1 MPTTTEVV
9 PTTLSDESLVAVL
22 TSPGGLAAF
31 VAEVGR
37 ALDVWLIDVWSFDR
51 ERDAAVYEAFW
62 RREGASAAE
71 LAVVGT
77 RVALDERP
85 DLRLLAD
92 RGALV
97 ERHTDDPDLPRELA
111 ATMTRR
117 GYRSSIDAPL
127 VAAGEVIGV
136 LGLVETRA
144 VRRLADA
151 QRANFEHIC
160 RLAALGVEMA
170 TARRVSTEHADHL
183 TALLESGHALAGTL
197 DRSAPLAAFSAAA
210 ARLLPDV
217 EHEVDVW
224 LRDENG
230 LFVRVA
236 APGAGSAADATA
248 DVRADTLV
256 LRALEHSRPTQA
268 RTGGEPTR
276 LVVPLVVAGEPAGY
290 IEIHG
295 RRLRRF
301 TPDEVAV
308 LQVLA
313 DYVAV
318 AHEYARLGRS
328 LGRQAAVDTVTGFFN
343 RWYFSERLYS
353 ETARASRYKQPLSV
367 VLAHIDGFD
376 EFVSR
381 SGRVAGDAVL
391 KGIGRLLGAGL
402 RRKVDIACR
411 HADGEFAVLLPNTP
425 PFKSGAALVA
435 ERLRATI
442 EGMEFRN
449 EDNESLGRFT
459 LSFGIAG
466 FPRHAEDAD
475 ELGACAEEALN
486 QARELGGNRLQV
498 FGAPPQ
504 EPGQQDGSD
513 GDDSGGEGRDET
525 GRDEDVRDA
534 SAVTDPARDTPLAA
548 DVLPPDWDDDLI

>member
-1 MPTTTEVV
+1 M
-9 PTTLSDESLVAVL
+9 
-22 TSPGGLAAF
+22 
-31 VAEVGR
+31 
-37 ALDVWLIDVWSFDR
+37 
-51 ERDAAVYEAFW
+51 
-62 RREGASAAE
+62 
-71 LAVVGT
+71 
-77 RVALDERP
+77 
-85 DLRLLAD
+85 
-92 RGALV
+92 
-97 ERHTDDPDLPRELA
+97 
-111 ATMTRR
+111 
-117 GYRSSIDAPL
+117 APP
-127 VAAGEVIGV
+127 A
-136 LGLVETRA
+136 
-144 VRRLADA
+144 
-151 QRANFEHIC
+151 
-160 RLAALGVEMA
+160 
-170 TARRVSTEHADHL
+170 
-183 TALLESGHALAGTL
+183 
-197 DRSAPLAAFSAAA
+197 
-210 ARLLPDV
+210 
-217 EHEVDVW
+217 
-224 LRDENG
+224 
-230 LFVRVA
+230 
-236 APGAGSAADATA
+236 AGSAAAGSAGALGPAATRTDAQGGA
-248 DVRADTLV
+248 PSDTLV
-256 LRALEHSRPTQA
+256 LRALAHGRPTQA

-276 LVVPLVVAGEPAGY
+276 LVVPLVVAGEPVGY

-313 DYVAV
+313 DYAAV

-376 EFVSR
+376 EFVGR
-381 SGRVAGDAVL
+381 NGRVAGDAVL

-411 HADGEFAVLLPNTP
+411 YADGDFAVLLPNTP

-449 EDNESLGRFT
+449 EDHESLGRFT
-459 LSFGIAG
+459 LSLGIAG

-475 ELGACAEEALN
+475 ELGACAEEALS

-504 EPGQQDGSD
+504 EPGQEDGSGGGGFD
-513 GDDSGGEGRDET
+513 EAGREAPAVEEPVGD
-525 GRDEDVRDA
+525 A
-534 SAVTDPARDTPLAA
+534 APAD